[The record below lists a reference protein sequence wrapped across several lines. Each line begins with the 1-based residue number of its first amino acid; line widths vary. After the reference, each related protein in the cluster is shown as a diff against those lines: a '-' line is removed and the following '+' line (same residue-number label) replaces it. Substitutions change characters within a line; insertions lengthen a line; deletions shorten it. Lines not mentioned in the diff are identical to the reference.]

1 MSWGTCN
8 NNKYNDF
15 HPIMSDGRN
24 YSNWETSASISNNI
38 KKNNNIKSN
47 WEYRNYLVNNA
58 DNIIKQNQEE
68 ACGECCS
75 NNNKKESNNKENNS
89 PYIYSSCS
97 DKAKPYGYET
107 SDLKNMY
114 VSRQDLQSKYITPVI
129 KL

>member
-1 MSWGTCN
+1 MSWATCN
-8 NNKYNDF
+8 NNKYYNF

-24 YSNWETSASISNNI
+24 LSNWETSSNISNNI
-38 KKNNNIKSN
+38 KKTNNIKSN
-47 WEYRNYLVNNA
+47 WEYRNYLINNA
-58 DNIIKQNQEE
+58 DSIIKTNQFE

-75 NNNKKESNNKENNS
+75 NNMFNNNHTDNYT

-97 DKAKPYGYET
+97 DKAKPFGYET

-114 VSRQDLQSKYITPVI
+114 LTRQELQSKYITPII